1 MFIYPRIFRLP
12 IKQLFSHSWPVVV
25 YNFGQDRHTSQV
37 GIKKMF
43 QNTTAGNI
51 AVLWTALS
59 MLLEHYL
66 KKHTL
71 CIQMWNNQCGCK
83 DLFFE
88 IMVLVW
94 CACKKCKIACSL
106 QDYKKNA
113 LIDGWITNWYES
125 ASILTNAFVCH
136 VFSTDELRQVV
147 DHAVGQVMHKQ
158 L

>member
-1 MFIYPRIFRLP
+1 M
-12 IKQLFSHSWPVVV
+12 
-25 YNFGQDRHTSQV
+25 
-37 GIKKMF
+37 
-43 QNTTAGNI
+43 
-51 AVLWTALS
+51 
-59 MLLEHYL
+59 
-66 KKHTL
+66 
-71 CIQMWNNQCGCK
+71 
-83 DLFFE
+83 
-88 IMVLVW
+88 
-94 CACKKCKIACSL
+94 